1 MFHFLIH
8 LTPSMYEDQY
18 DNMKIAYSARKLLF
32 LHTLKIYPTPD
43 HVTRV
48 RERILSDSVVL
59 LSICSYLLVLILSK
73 NFSPIM
79 SSAIKK
85 LNLLNRSSFEIVFLL
100 PKLYLQNNSMLRD
113 ITENAQ
119 FIIKIQYTLQP
130 H

>member
-1 MFHFLIH
+1 MFNFLIY

-18 DNMKIAYSARKLLF
+18 DKMKIAYSARKLLF

-59 LSICSYLLVLILSK
+59 LCICSYLLVLILSK

-113 ITENAQ
+113 IIENAQ
-119 FIIKIQYTLQP
+119 FIIKIQYTLQS

>member
-1 MFHFLIH
+1 MFNFLIY

-18 DNMKIAYSARKLLF
+18 DKMKIAYRARKLLF

-59 LSICSYLLVLILSK
+59 LCICSYLLVLILSK

-85 LNLLNRSSFEIVFLL
+85 LNLLNRSSFEIVFCC
-100 PKLYLQNNSMLRD
+100 QNCICK
-113 ITENAQ
+113 ITQCSETSQKMHN
-119 FIIKIQYTLQP
+119 L
-130 H
+130 

>member
-1 MFHFLIH
+1 
-8 LTPSMYEDQY
+8 MYEDQY
-18 DNMKIAYSARKLLF
+18 DKMKIAYSARKLLF

-48 RERILSDSVVL
+48 IERILSYSVVL

>member
-18 DNMKIAYSARKLLF
+18 DKMKIAYSARKLLF

-113 ITENAQ
+113 IIENAQ
-119 FIIKIQYTLQP
+119 FIIKIQYTLQS

>member
-1 MFHFLIH
+1 
-8 LTPSMYEDQY
+8 MYEDQY
-18 DNMKIAYSARKLLF
+18 DKMKIAYSARKLLF

-85 LNLLNRSSFEIVFLL
+85 LNLLNRSSFEIVFCC
-100 PKLYLQNNSMLRD
+100 QNCICK
-113 ITENAQ
+113 ITQCSETSQKMHN
-119 FIIKIQYTLQP
+119 L
-130 H
+130 